1 MEYDRDNAMAQLAKQ
16 INAECNKAIEQ
27 SADKK
32 DITKITF
39 PVFQR
44 FQQKV
49 KDIGCTI
56 TEVKYRMA
64 ILNGVIREK

>member
-1 MEYDRDNAMAQLAKQ
+1 MHYDRDNALTQLAKQ
-16 INAECNKAIEQ
+16 INTECNKAIEQ
-27 SADKK
+27 SVDKK
-32 DITKITF
+32 DTTKITF

-49 KDIGCTI
+49 KDIGCTLS
-56 TEVKYRMA
+56 EVKYRMA

>member
-1 MEYDRDNAMAQLAKQ
+1 MHYDRDNALTQLAKQ
-16 INAECNKAIEQ
+16 INTECNKAIEQ

-32 DITKITF
+32 DTTKITF

-49 KDIGCTI
+49 KDIGCTL